1 MIYQLY
7 PKEFFERADFEETM
21 KIYHDYQILIV
32 EEDRSMME
40 SLQRAMASRGYV
52 PGRMSTLETPI
63 HNYLKGHMDRI
74 FSRTAVRRKVTRLMT
89 DPSNIPELA
98 RAADI
103 LVRDY
108 LAVRSNENVLI
119 TTDTATDM
127 FAVQAVLGCVET
139 IRAKGAVITIPQL
152 PFQGTLADPYIP
164 DTVSGAVMRCDV
176 WIDLTFPYFAG
187 ATLHDEAMKTGRVR
201 YLLGGDMGSGG
212 IARLF
217 GKVDLDRYFEVQHR
231 FDALIAGLKGDN
243 VGLRTGTA
251 PTFPSSSAS
260 RVTRSLARQIS
271 QACILFPERAQFS
284 GERVGARDDRGR
296 FGLPRV
302 LHIDARATHPADR
315 R

>member
-1 MIYQLY
+1 
-7 PKEFFERADFEETM
+7 
-21 KIYHDYQILIV
+21 
-32 EEDRSMME
+32 
-40 SLQRAMASRGYV
+40 
-52 PGRMSTLETPI
+52 
-63 HNYLKGHMDRI
+63 
-74 FSRTAVRRKVTRLMT
+74 MT

-231 FDALIAGLKGDN
+231 FDALIAGAEG
-243 VGLRTGTA
+243 RQC
-251 PTFPSSSAS
+251 
-260 RVTRSLARQIS
+260 RVTNGHGTDVSFVIGKSSYAK
-271 QACILFPERAQFS
+271 
-284 GERVGARDDRGR
+284 
-296 FGLPRV
+296 PR
-302 LHIDARATHPADR
+302 
-315 R
+315 